1 MHKSKRLFFKK
12 KKSFRRSLSPIQ
24 SGDRI
29 DYKNMS
35 LLYRFISQQ
44 GKILPRRVTKLTLK
58 QQRLITIAIKQ
69 ARILS
74 SLPFVNGNSL
84 PFVSNDK
91 KKFQKF
97 SNHKKKFSNH
107 KKKISNDKKNLSND
121 KKNLSND
128 KKNLSNDKKKISN
141 DKKKFQKSA
150 STTRTTT
157 SVLKK
162 KKKIEN

>member
-1 MHKSKRLFFKK
+1 MDKSKRLFLKSK
-12 KKSFRRSLSPIQ
+12 QSFRRSLSPIQ

-44 GKILPRRVTKLTLK
+44 GKILSRRVNRLTLK

-74 SLPFVNGNSL
+74 LLPFVNNG
-84 PFVSNDK
+84 K
-91 KKFQKF
+91 KKFE
-97 SNHKKKFSNH
+97 
-107 KKKISNDKKNLSND
+107 
-121 KKNLSND
+121 
-128 KKNLSNDKKKISN
+128 
-141 DKKKFQKSA
+141 KSE

-157 SVLKK
+157 TVLKK
-162 KKKIEN
+162 KKK